1 MRKMWI
7 VWLLVIYALAAGGGF
22 SVQSVVNYNLRLT
35 IGNPFRAAF
44 ISFLTGTVLLF
55 VFSFVIPK
63 QWPEAA
69 TLFRAPWWIW
79 TGGLF
84 GVAMVMSAILVA
96 PRLGTAVFIS
106 LVVMGQLIASLCIDH
121 YGFLGIDPHPISV
134 WRVCGA
140 VFLLA
145 GVVLIRRF

>member
-1 MRKMWI
+1 MWI
-7 VWLLVIYALAAGGGF
+7 VWMLVIFALAAGGGF
-22 SVQSVVNYNLRLT
+22 SLQSVVNHNLRVAV
-35 IGNPFRAAF
+35 GDPVRAAF

-55 VFSFVIPK
+55 IISMVIPK
-63 QWPEAA
+63 RWPDPAM
-69 TLFRAPWWIW
+69 LFRSPWWIW
-79 TGGLF
+79 MGGIF
-84 GVAMVMSAILVA
+84 GMAMVLSAILVA

-106 LVVMGQLIASLCIDH
+106 LIVTGQLVMSLVIDH
-121 YGFLGIDPHPISV
+121 YGILGIDRHPINI

>member
-1 MRKMWI
+1 MRKMWV
-7 VWLLVIYALAAGGGF
+7 VWLLIIFALAAGGGF
-22 SVQSVVNYNLRLT
+22 SVQSVVNHNLRVA
-35 IGNPFRAAF
+35 IGNPVRAAF

-55 VFSFVIPK
+55 IVAFAIPK
-63 QWPEAA
+63 RWPDFVP
-69 TLFRAPWWIW
+69 LFGSSWWIW

-84 GVAMVMSAILVA
+84 GVAMVLSAILVA

-106 LVVMGQLIASLCIDH
+106 LVVTGQLVVSIFIDH
-121 YGFLGIDPHPISV
+121 YGFLGIDRHPISI

-140 VFLLA
+140 AFLLA

>member
-1 MRKMWI
+1 MKKMWI
-7 VWLLVIYALAAGGGF
+7 IWVLAIFALAAGGGF
-22 SVQSVVNYNLRLT
+22 SLQSVVNYNLRVAVGDP
-35 IGNPFRAAF
+35 IRAAF
-44 ISFLTGTVLLF
+44 ISFLTGTILLF
-55 VFSFVIPK
+55 VISLAIPK
-63 QWPEAA
+63 RWPDPA
-69 TLFRAPWWIW
+69 TLFGLPWWIW

-84 GVAMVMSAILVA
+84 GMAMVLSAILVA

-106 LVVMGQLIASLCIDH
+106 LIVTGQLVMSLFIDH
-121 YGFLGIDPHPISV
+121 YGFLGIDRHPISI